1 MKEPHWLTR
10 EECLAL
16 HDMMLSQYG
25 GTAGVLDENLLASA
39 LARPRHL
46 FLYGKPGMPV
56 LAAAYAAG
64 IVKNHPFLDGNK
76 RTGFMLG
83 AGFLERNGLEFHAT
97 EAESVV
103 RTLALAAGE
112 MTESAYADW
121 LSRNSTRASRAK
133 RRALGSPMGD

>member
-1 MKEPHWLTR
+1 MREPYWLTR

-25 GTAGVLDENLLASA
+25 GIAGVRDENLLESA
-39 LARPRHL
+39 LARPRQL
-46 FLYGKPGMPV
+46 FAYGKPDMADM
-56 LAAAYAAG
+56 AAAYAVG

-83 AGFLERNGLEFHAT
+83 AGFLESNGFEFHAT
-97 EAESVV
+97 EADAAL

-112 MTESAYADW
+112 MDEAAYAAW
-121 LSRNSTRASRAK
+121 LKANSKRA
-133 RRALGSPMGD
+133 